1 MEITVVIKE
10 VLEKQVFT
18 SAKNGQTYEKFG
30 FVGETQSQYPK
41 TIKFDV
47 MGDRAAGVM
56 TNVVVGNTVAV
67 SFDISSRLW
76 NSKYYTECQAW
87 RTQRVDGTQEQ
98 TQQAATQTQQQPAP
112 APAQNPLPENNGG
125 DGDGEQK
132 DDLPF

>member
-87 RTQRVDGTQEQ
+87 RTQRVDGTQT
-98 TQQAATQTQQQPAP
+98 TQKPAP
-112 APAQNPLPENNGG
+112 APAQNPLPENKGG

>member
-87 RTQRVDGTQEQ
+87 RTQRVDGV
-98 TQQAATQTQQQPAP
+98 QQAATQTQQQPTP
-112 APAQNPLPENNGG
+112 APAQG
-125 DGDGEQK
+125 DGSDNV
-132 DDLPF
+132 PF

>member
-47 MGDRAAGVM
+47 MGDRADGVM

-87 RTQRVDGTQEQ
+87 RTQRVDGAQEQ
-98 TQQAATQTQQQPAP
+98 TPQAATQTRQQP
-112 APAQNPLPENNGG
+112 APAQNPLPENKG
-125 DGDGEQK
+125 GDGEQK

>member
-47 MGDRAAGVM
+47 MGDRAPGVM

-87 RTQRVDGTQEQ
+87 RTQHVDGTQEQ
-98 TQQAATQTQQQPAP
+98 TQQATTQTTRKPATS
-112 APAQNPLPENNGG
+112 PAQNPLPENNGG
-125 DGDGEQK
+125 CDGEQNV
-132 DDLPF
+132 DLPF

>member
-87 RTQRVDGTQEQ
+87 RTQRVDGQHVSTN
-98 TQQAATQTQQQPAP
+98 ASPSPAP
-112 APAQNPLPENNGG
+112 QSQVHNDANT
-125 DGDGEQK
+125 
-132 DDLPF
+132 DDSGLPF

>member
-1 MEITVVIKE
+1 
-10 VLEKQVFT
+10 VFT

-87 RTQRVDGTQEQ
+87 RTQRVDGTQEETQ
-98 TQQAATQTQQQPAP
+98 SAQQQAPT
-112 APAQNPLPENNGG
+112 PAQNPLPENNGSG
-125 DGDGEQK
+125 DGSDN
-132 DDLPF
+132 LPF

>member
-47 MGDRAAGVM
+47 MGDRADGVM

-87 RTQRVDGTQEQ
+87 RTQRVDGV
-98 TQQAATQTQQQPAP
+98 QQAATQTQKKP
-112 APAQNPLPENNGG
+112 APAQNPLPENNG
-125 DGDGEQK
+125 DGEQK

>member
-41 TIKFDV
+41 KIKFDV
-47 MGDRAAGVM
+47 MGDRADSVM

-98 TQQAATQTQQQPAP
+98 IQQTQTTQQPST
-112 APAQNPLPENNGG
+112 APAQNPLPENNGVAQG
-125 DGDGEQK
+125 DGKQDDG
-132 DDLPF
+132 LPF

>member
-18 SAKNGQTYEKFG
+18 SAKNGQTYERFG

-41 TIKFDV
+41 KIKFDV
-47 MGDRAAGVM
+47 MGDRADSVM

-98 TQQAATQTQQQPAP
+98 TQSAQQQAP
-112 APAQNPLPENNGG
+112 TPAQNPLPENNGG
-125 DGDGEQK
+125 AQGDGK
-132 DDLPF
+132 KGDDLPF

>member
-87 RTQRVDGTQEQ
+87 RTQRMDGTQEQ
-98 TQQAATQTQQQPAP
+98 TQQAATQAQQQP

-125 DGDGEQK
+125 DGDGS
-132 DDLPF
+132 DNLPF

>member
-98 TQQAATQTQQQPAP
+98 PQQATTQTAQKPAP

>member
-47 MGDRAAGVM
+47 MGDRAASVM

-87 RTQRVDGTQEQ
+87 RTQRVDGAQGQ
-98 TQQAATQTQQQPAP
+98 TQQTQTTQQPAT
-112 APAQNPLPENNGG
+112 APAQNPFPENNGG
-125 DGDGEQK
+125 DGSDNV
-132 DDLPF
+132 PF

>member
-98 TQQAATQTQQQPAP
+98 TQQATTQTTQQPAT
-112 APAQNPLPENNGG
+112 APAQKPFPENNGG

-132 DDLPF
+132 NDLPF

>member
-41 TIKFDV
+41 KIKFDV
-47 MGDRAAGVM
+47 MGDRADSVM

-87 RTQRVDGTQEQ
+87 RTQRV
-98 TQQAATQTQQQPAP
+98 
-112 APAQNPLPENNGG
+112 ENAKGG
-125 DGDGEQK
+125 RYARTNAVRSTTSTNACAK
-132 DDLPF
+132 PFARK

>member
-76 NSKYYTECQAW
+76 NSKYYTECRAW

-98 TQQAATQTQQQPAP
+98 TQQAATQAQQQP

-125 DGDGEQK
+125 DGDGS
-132 DDLPF
+132 DNLPF

>member
-87 RTQRVDGTQEQ
+87 RTQRVDGQQASTNASPSPAPQ
-98 TQQAATQTQQQPAP
+98 TQIPQ
-112 APAQNPLPENNGG
+112 
-125 DGDGEQK
+125 DGSHIN
-132 DDLPF
+132 DDSLPF